1 MYKIKKKGKVANEH
15 LIEKKYEQTITF
27 TLTDIEAHEA
37 RLEKAVRELTA
48 QLEVEN
54 AKFENIKTHNKWLLQ
69 MAPEKMHAAHM
80 CYEVVGRI
88 NLIGPKLKEIKKQIK
103 EYKVE
108 KDLIK
113 KELGLNDESN

>member
-1 MYKIKKKGKVANEH
+1 MYKIKKKGKNNQEH
-15 LIEKKYEQTITF
+15 LIEKKYEHTVTF
-27 TLTDIEAHEA
+27 TLTDIEAHEY
-37 RLEKAVRELTA
+37 RLEKALKELTA
-48 QLEVEN
+48 QLEIEN
-54 AKFENIKTHNKWLLQ
+54 AKFENIKSHNKWLLT

-108 KDLIK
+108 KEAIK
-113 KELGLNDESN
+113 QELGLEDESN